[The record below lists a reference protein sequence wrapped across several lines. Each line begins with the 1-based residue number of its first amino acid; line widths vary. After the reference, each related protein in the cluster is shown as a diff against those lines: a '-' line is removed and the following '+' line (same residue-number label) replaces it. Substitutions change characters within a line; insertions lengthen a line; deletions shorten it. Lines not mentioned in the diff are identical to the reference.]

1 MTTDMHR
8 IGGRRIV
15 VLGFAALALLADR
28 ADGLSQLRPQRPGTP
43 GGVIVA
49 PGDPPLAPRETRPT
63 APSHTQVPRKTS
75 TTVTLTWRDTSA
87 FESGYRI
94 ERQVGGRWEAIA
106 ALPPDQGSYT
116 ATGLAQN
123 TTHCFRIVPWNRHG
137 APSVPALC
145 ATTTQVIG
153 RIAVMVSDL
162 AGLLGELADRSALE
176 YRPGEGVLAPPRS
189 NDMASAPPSFR
200 VPSARKIVY
209 VADTAQIRIYDGQTL
224 ILQDD
229 VHLMSGRRG
238 LAQGA
243 LLYSDVATQGHSLL
257 EIQGSNVRVSGLRFR
272 GPSAGTDQDLPKAVA
287 ISISNALDVVV
298 DHNEF
303 YNWPW
308 AGVRVS
314 HAARATYNDE
324 RPIEFSTADRIRITE
339 NYFHH
344 NQRQGSGYGVLVQT
358 SSYAYID
365 KNTFDYNRHAIAST
379 GGRRGYPMNELGEPL
394 DPSRGPEHGYAA
406 YLNLVLDGHAA
417 QKKGGV
423 DLWQTHHFDVH
434 GLENDG
440 LGRDSYDGWAG
451 ETIDVAYNSLLCI
464 KGTAFNVR
472 GTPANAAYFRHNVV
486 PEPPTGRATGRC
498 YYPWA
503 PVKAQ
508 SDKDNIFVDNTVR
521 APDPR
526 QQLGVGDFDGDGRDD
541 VFLATGEAFYYSS
554 AGVTEWRF
562 LNQSTRRLSA
572 LTLADHNSDGRT
584 DVLVRA
590 FDRWFVSEN
599 GTAPFTPLPSSTV
612 VRPGDV
618 YPADE
623 LIGDFTGDGVTDRL
637 RYDEDRYFRTVDGV
651 TGAERRS
658 RHRM

>member
-1 MTTDMHR
+1 M
-8 IGGRRIV
+8 

-28 ADGLSQLRPQRPGTP
+28 AYGLSELRPQRPGTP
-43 GGVIVA
+43 GGMIVG
-49 PGDPPLAPRETRPT
+49 PVDPPLAPRETRPT
-63 APSHTQVPRKTS
+63 APSHTHVPLKTS
-75 TTVTLTWRDTSA
+75 STVTLAWRDTSE

-106 ALPPDQGSYT
+106 ALPPIGADQGSYT

-123 TTHCFRIVPWNRHG
+123 TTHCFRVVPWNRHG
-137 APSVPALC
+137 APSVAAVC
-145 ATTTQVIG
+145 ATTTSVIG
-153 RIAVMVSDL
+153 RITVMVSDL
-162 AGLLGELADRSALE
+162 AGLLGELADLSALE
-176 YRPGEGVLAPPRS
+176 YRPVEVVLAPPRS

-200 VPSARKIVY
+200 VPSARKIAY
-209 VADTAQIRIYDGQTL
+209 VADTAQIRIYAGQTL
-224 ILQDD
+224 ILQEG

-243 LLYSDVATQGHSLL
+243 LLYSDVATEGHSLL
-257 EIQGSNVRVSGLRFR
+257 EIRGSNVRVSGLRFR

-287 ISISNALDVVV
+287 IYISNALDVVV

-314 HAARATYNDE
+314 HAARATYADE
-324 RPIEFSTADRIRITE
+324 RPIEFSTAGRIRITE

-344 NQRQGSGYGVLVQT
+344 NQRQGSGYGVVVQR

-379 GGRRGYPMNELGEPL
+379 GGRHGYPMNELGEPL

-406 YLNLVLDGHAA
+406 YLNLVLDGHAE
-417 QKKGGV
+417 QKLVGV

-434 GLENDG
+434 GLENDL
-440 LGRDSYDGWAG
+440 LGFRDYDDGWAG
-451 ETIDVAYNSLLCI
+451 ETIDVAYNSFLCI

-472 GTPANAAYFRHNVV
+472 GTPANAAYFRHNVT
-486 PEPPTGRATGRC
+486 PAPPPPRAGRC
-498 YYPWA
+498 YYPWS
-503 PVKAQ
+503 PVTEQ
-508 SDKDNIFVDNTVR
+508 SDKNNIFVDKTVT

-526 QQLGVGDFDGDGRDD
+526 QQLAVGDIDGDGRDD
-541 VFLATGEAFYYSS
+541 VFLATGQAFYYSS

-562 LNQSTRRLSA
+562 LNQSTRRPSA
-572 LTLADHNSDGRT
+572 LTLADHDGDGRT
-584 DVLVRA
+584 DVLIRA
-590 FDRWFVSEN
+590 LDRWFVSQN

-651 TGAERRS
+651 TGAELRS